1 MKILGWLI
9 AFGFMLGA
17 MALGGHPLMFIDLP
31 SVCVVV
37 GISSGVLLS
46 RFTPA
51 ELRLGLRALKSR
63 PSTESEQ
70 RRALAVL
77 TTMRLATLG
86 AGAAG
91 FLMGIVMMLGN
102 LADPS
107 AIGPAMAVALLSTLY
122 AVVLSELIIAPSI
135 AALSLLPGVP
145 ETAGGMRVSS
155 LGVFV
160 AAVLVGTSLMGL
172 VASTVL

>member
-1 MKILGWLI
+1 M
-9 AFGFMLGA
+9 
-17 MALGGHPLMFIDLP
+17 
-31 SVCVVV
+31 
-37 GISSGVLLS
+37 
-46 RFTPA
+46 
-51 ELRLGLRALKSR
+51 GLRALMSR
-63 PSTESEQ
+63 PSTEPEQ

-122 AVVLSELIIAPSI
+122 AVVISELVVAPSI
-135 AALSLLPGVP
+135 AALSMSLGVP
-145 ETAGGMRVSS
+145 ETTGGVRVSS

-160 AAVLVGTSLMGL
+160 GAVVIGSTLMGF
-172 VASTVL
+172 VAATVL

>member
-9 AFGFMLGA
+9 AFGFMIGA
-17 MALGGHPLMFIDLP
+17 MAFGGHPLMFIDLP
-31 SVCVVV
+31 SVFVVL

-51 ELRLGLRALKSR
+51 ELGVGLRALMSR
-63 PSTESEQ
+63 PGTEPEQ

-77 TTMRLATLG
+77 NTMRLATLG

-122 AVVLSELIIAPSI
+122 AVVISELVVAPSI
-135 AALSLLPGVP
+135 AALSMSLGLP
-145 ETAGGMRVSS
+145 ETAGGVRVSS

-160 AAVLVGTSLMGL
+160 GAVVIGSTLMGF
-172 VASTVL
+172 VAATVL

>member
-9 AFGFMLGA
+9 AFGFMVGA

-37 GISSGVLLS
+37 GISIGVLLS

-51 ELRLGLRALKSR
+51 ELGVGLRALMSR
-63 PSTESEQ
+63 PSTEPDQ
-70 RRALAVL
+70 RKALAVL

-107 AIGPAMAVALLSTLY
+107 AIGPSMAVALLSTLY

-135 AALSLLPGVP
+135 APLSMSRGMS
-145 ETAGGMRVSS
+145 ETAGGVRVSS

-160 AAVLVGTSLMGL
+160 GAVLAGTSLMGL
-172 VASTVL
+172 MASTVL